1 MTSVFGN
8 LGPVGLAV
16 VLTVLL
22 LVGIP
27 GGGKLKPLGWWP
39 TLILSMLAGSAY
51 KAAGGMFTLVPDLVG
66 SLIATVNGVIP
77 GLTMPAIALAAV
89 VFILFKRLTTKQ
101 VGVLG
106 IVFWYVASGAGGTW
120 SYVSGSIATL
130 GMNLS

>member
-1 MTSVFGN
+1 MNTVFGN
-8 LGPVGLAV
+8 LGTVGLAV

-51 KAAGGMFTLVPDLVG
+51 KAAGGLFKVVPDLVG
-66 SLIATVNGVIP
+66 SLIATVNDVLPGV
-77 GLTMPAIALAAV
+77 TMPALALAMAI
-89 VFILFKRLTTKQ
+89 FILFKRLSTRQ

-106 IVFWYVASGAGGTW
+106 IAFWYVAAGAGGTW
-120 SYVSGSIATL
+120 AYVSDAIANL
-130 GMNLS
+130 GANLA

>member
-51 KAAGGMFTLVPDLVG
+51 KAAGGLFRVVPDFVN
-66 SLIATVNGVIP
+66 SLITTVTGMVP
-77 GLTMPAIALAAV
+77 GATMPAFALALAI
-89 VFILFKRLTTKQ
+89 FILFKKLTTKQ
-101 VGVLG
+101 IGFLG
-106 IVFWYVASGAGGTW
+106 IAFWYIAAGAGGTW
-120 SYVSGSIATL
+120 SYISDSIAHLGTTL
-130 GMNLS
+130 S

>member
-1 MTSVFGN
+1 MNSVFGN

-51 KAAGGMFTLVPDLVG
+51 KAAGGLFRLVPDLVG
-66 SLIATVNGVIP
+66 SVISTVNGVIP
-77 GLTMPAIALAAV
+77 GVTMPALALATAI
-89 VFILFKRLTTKQ
+89 FILFKKLTTKQ
-101 VGVLG
+101 VGILG
-106 IVFWYVASGAGGTW
+106 IFFWYIAAGAGGTW
-120 SYVSGSIATL
+120 GYVSNAIAHL
-130 GMNLS
+130 GASVA